1 MFGFCE
7 NISSIS
13 LIFTVMLLTHMHLYL
28 LLAQLQLQLPQTHS
42 IFFCFLGWVV
52 AWVFYSLEPFIAGH
66 PCTEAWLSFKTHI
79 SFTCSYFWIFPTF
92 FLLCSCLYLIP
103 RLLSWVPVSCAV
115 PLLSVSFS
123 SPNNISQASLWI
135 SVKWNYKIG
144 YTLTQ
149 CECYCL
155 VNVA

>member
-1 MFGFCE
+1 MWEYFFY
-7 NISSIS
+7 IPH
-13 LIFTVMLLTHMHLYL
+13 F
-28 LLAQLQLQLPQTHS
+28 HS
-42 IFFCFLGWVV
+42 NAAYSHAFVSASCTATASAPTDPLNFFLFLGWVV

-66 PCTEAWLSFKTHI
+66 PCTEAWLGIKTHI
-79 SFTCSYFWIFPTF
+79 SFTCSYFLIFFPTF
-92 FLLCSCLYLIP
+92 FLLRSCLYLIP

-144 YTLTQ
+144 CTLTQ